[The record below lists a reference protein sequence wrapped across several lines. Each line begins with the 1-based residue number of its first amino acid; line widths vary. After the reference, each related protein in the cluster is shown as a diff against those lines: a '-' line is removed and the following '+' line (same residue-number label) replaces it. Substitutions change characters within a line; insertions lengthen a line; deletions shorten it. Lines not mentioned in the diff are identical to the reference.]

1 MAQAKKI
8 RPVGNISIV
17 TGQYQ
22 KDGETKN
29 RYLQIGTLFQRLDEE
44 TGAPTNRMTIK
55 LDALPPPNSDGQYW
69 LNVYPIQR
77 KDHSV
82 DGGNQDVAPENID
95 DRPIDLS
102 EIPFN

>member
-1 MAQAKKI
+1 MSGQKKI
-8 RPVGNISIV
+8 RPVGSITIV

-22 KDGETKN
+22 KEGETKN

-77 KDHSV
+77 RDSAE
-82 DGGNQDVAPENID
+82 GSQENPQDDIED
-95 DRPIDLS
+95 KPIDLS
-102 EIPFN
+102 EIPF